1 MGGFQGHE
9 HANVAVFSG
18 DLSHSPFPSF
28 HVAREGLLS
37 RSTYSGGSPK
47 PTKQYLLD
55 YVLESNSVSLFIT
68 HRYAD
73 IVIR

>member
-18 DLSHSPFPSF
+18 DLSPSPFPSF

-55 YVLESNSVSLFIT
+55 YVHWKAIQF
-68 HRYAD
+68 RYLSHID
-73 IVIR
+73 TQIL